1 MLPAGRS
8 ESEIR
13 GRSFFVQP
21 EATGKDGFCGICHAG
36 PMLNEM
42 GVDVAVPAVPG
53 NTPGLEAAIG
63 ERFIT
68 ALVSETNLAGN
79 PVKVWQINEG
89 GVPLAIASPDI
100 GLAAITG
107 RWQDVN
113 KFKIPSL
120 WGSHERA
127 PFFHDNS
134 AKTVE
139 EMIDHYANFAAPT
152 FRVVLTP
159 QDKADIAAY
168 LKLL

>member
-1 MLPAGRS
+1 
-8 ESEIR
+8 
-13 GRSFFVQP
+13 
-21 EATGKDGFCGICHAG
+21 
-36 PMLNEM
+36 MLNEM